1 MCCHWYIASEPQR
14 VTKQTKAPDMANFTA
29 AINCL
34 VAERD
39 RVFLVRVAED
49 YKIPFEELQK
59 KYLESAEEAIKVPR
73 KYKKREPKLVEV
85 TNAEGETVK
94 VPSKKEAVS
103 KEKKVCEAQTSKKEP
118 CKFPALK
125 GGCFCK
131 RHQRQQEEKETGVAP
146 TPKPKKEPVKKQ
158 EQPLHTHNL
167 AEVSA
172 DCDLCASHGN
182 ALKVSEDDFE
192 LVVPSPA
199 EQQEAPKSIVKT
211 TAERLASILAEES
224 EPESEYG
231 SDSEHEPT
239 LSEYEDEE

>member
-1 MCCHWYIASEPQR
+1 
-14 VTKQTKAPDMANFTA
+14 MANFTA

-49 YKIPFEELQK
+49 YKIPFEELQA
-59 KYLESAEEAIKVPR
+59 KYLETAEEAIKVPR

-94 VPSKKEAVS
+94 VPSKKEPVGP

-131 RHQRQQEEKETGVAP
+131 RHQRQNEEKKEGVPPAP
-146 TPKPKKEPVKKQ
+146 KVKKEAVKKQ
-158 EQPLHTHNL
+158 EQPLHNHTL
-167 AEVSA
+167 DTVSA
-172 DCDLCASHGN
+172 DCDLCSSHGN
-182 ALKVSEDDFE
+182 PLNGDDDDFE
-192 LVVPSPA
+192 IVMPEMEAPPKPA
-199 EQQEAPKSIVKT
+199 EPSKT
-211 TAERLASILAEES
+211 TADRLASILAEADSDE
-224 EPESEYG
+224 E
-231 SDSEHEPT
+231 SDSEGYGEPEDAPDSEDEAAT
-239 LSEYEDEE
+239 GLESEYEDEE

>member
-1 MCCHWYIASEPQR
+1 
-14 VTKQTKAPDMANFTA
+14 MANFTA

-59 KYLESAEEAIKVPR
+59 KYLATAEEAIKVPR

-85 TNAEGETVK
+85 TNAEGATVK
-94 VPSKKEAVS
+94 VPATKEPAGP

-131 RHQRQQEEKETGVAP
+131 RHQRQHDEKRDGAP
-146 TPKPKKEPVKKQ
+146 PAPKAKKEPVKKQ
-158 EQPLHTHNL
+158 EQPLHNHAL
-167 AEVSA
+167 DAVSA
-172 DCDLCASHGN
+172 DCDLCSSHGN
-182 ALKVSEDDFE
+182 PLNGADDDFE
-192 LVVPSPA
+192 IVMPDQAEMAAPPKPA
-199 EQQEAPKSIVKT
+199 EPPKS
-211 TAERLASILAEES
+211 TADRLASILAAADSDEE
-224 EPESEYG
+224 
-231 SDSEHEPT
+231 SDSEEAASDDEAT
-239 LSEYEDEE
+239 GFETEYEDEE

>member
-1 MCCHWYIASEPQR
+1 
-14 VTKQTKAPDMANFTA
+14 MANFTA

-59 KYLESAEEAIKVPR
+59 KYLETAEEAIKVPR

-85 TNAEGETVK
+85 INADGEK
-94 VPSKKEAVS
+94 VQVPAKKEPVS
-103 KEKKVCEAQTSKKEP
+103 KEKKICESLTSKKEP

-131 RHQRQQEEKETGVAP
+131 RHQRQHDEKQEGA
-146 TPKPKKEPVKKQ
+146 TPVPKVKKEPVKKQ

-167 AEVSA
+167 TEVSA

-182 ALKVSEDDFE
+182 PLTNDDEDFE
-192 LVVPSPA
+192 IVMPEQKGPPKAVPLPTSSA
-199 EQQEAPKSIVKT
+199 D
-211 TAERLASILAEES
+211 RLASILAEAES
-224 EPESEYG
+224 EETASGLE
-231 SDSEHEPT
+231 
-239 LSEYEDEE
+239 SEYEDE